1 MVKVIKKQSEAL
13 TLHTQCK
20 AVLYYLR
27 PCRQIYLFVR
37 EYLAR
42 ILHSDETTGNLV
54 RGLIDVTLLNYVSY
68 ILCCLR
74 LYDFPIKFVTVDA
87 VDHFSCRIL

>member
-1 MVKVIKKQSEAL
+1 MVKMIKKQSEAL
-13 TLHTQCK
+13 TLHTKGK

-27 PCRQIYLFVR
+27 PCRQIYFFVR
-37 EYLAR
+37 KYLVR

-68 ILCCLR
+68 FMLSANI
-74 LYDFPIKFVTVDA
+74 
-87 VDHFSCRIL
+87 